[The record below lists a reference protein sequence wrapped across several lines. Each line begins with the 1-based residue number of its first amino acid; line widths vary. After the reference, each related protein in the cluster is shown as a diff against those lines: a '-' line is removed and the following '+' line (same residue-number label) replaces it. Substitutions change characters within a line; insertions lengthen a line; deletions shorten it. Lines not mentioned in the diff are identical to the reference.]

1 MYIKEAL
8 GNIIEKRLDLMKE
21 NFGSALTEKA
31 LEKLE
36 ERKIEIAQNYFA
48 HLSEG
53 KSPAAKGKE
62 AAEKDDEMREKH
74 MEKYGKMP
82 KRLSG
87 ELADIIM
94 KKKKSKG

>member
-8 GNIIEKRLDLMKE
+8 GNIVDKDLNLMKE
-21 NFGSALTEKA
+21 NFNSALTEKA
-31 LEKLE
+31 LQKLE
-36 ERKIEIAQNYFA
+36 ERKIEIAQSYFA
-48 HLSEG
+48 MLEEG

-74 MEKYGKMP
+74 MEKYGKLP

-87 ELADIIM
+87 ELAAKFM
-94 KKKKSKG
+94 KKKSKG